1 MGNYK
6 AVIYL
11 LHTASNQPPFPE
23 KGHHNDLLSTNIM
36 ILVSFI
42 DDNAGNIEN
51 IDGDEFLATVTREE
65 LSLKDLS

>member
-1 MGNYK
+1 
-6 AVIYL
+6 
-11 LHTASNQPPFPE
+11 
-23 KGHHNDLLSTNIM
+23 M

-65 LSLKDLS
+65 LSLKDLSWMNKP